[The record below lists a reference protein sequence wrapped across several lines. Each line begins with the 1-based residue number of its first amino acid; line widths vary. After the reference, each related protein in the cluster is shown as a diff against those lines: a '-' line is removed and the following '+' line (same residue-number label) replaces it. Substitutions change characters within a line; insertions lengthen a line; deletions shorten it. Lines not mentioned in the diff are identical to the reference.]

1 MTKEAVKEFLVQELG
16 FVHLETDE
24 TIKNFGKLIWEVYDY
39 ETWIEPSPPRQPFQ
53 SFYTEGMELLME
65 IPRSGFYTEV
75 YRIVRW
81 DLYLVHISTGSY
93 HEYFQIVVYDKRTLE
108 AIAQIEVSEGYL
120 FIGSQRDLEN
130 VLLELIK
137 VLDAPVRLF

>member
-1 MTKEAVKEFLVQELG
+1 MTKEFLVQELG
-16 FVHLETDE
+16 FVHLETNKA
-24 TIKNFGKLIWEVYDY
+24 IKDFGKLIWEVDDY
-39 ETWIEPSPPRQPFQ
+39 EAWIEPSPPRQPFQ
-53 SFYTEGMELLME
+53 SFYMEGMELLME
-65 IPRSGFYTEV
+65 IPSGFYTEV
-75 YRIVRW
+75 YRIVRR
-81 DLYLVHISTGSY
+81 DLYLIHISTGPY

-130 VLLELIK
+130 ILPNLIK

>member
-1 MTKEAVKEFLVQELG
+1 MTKEAVKDLVQELG
-16 FVHLETDE
+16 FVNLETNKV
-24 TIKNFGKLIWEVYDY
+24 IKDFGKLIWEVDDY
-39 ETWIEPSPPRQPFQ
+39 EAWIEPSPPRQPFQ
-53 SFYTEGMELLME
+53 SFYTDMELLME
-65 IPRSGFYTEV
+65 IPSGFYTEV
-75 YRIVRW
+75 YRIVRR
-81 DLYLVHISTGSY
+81 DLYLIHISTGPY

-130 VLLELIK
+130 VLPKLIK

>member
-16 FVHLETDE
+16 FVHLETNE
-24 TIKNFGKLIWEVYDY
+24 IIKNFGKLIWDVYDY
-39 ETWIEPSPPRQPFQ
+39 EAWIEPSSPRKPFQ

-75 YRIVRW
+75 YRIVRR

-93 HEYFQIVVYDKRTLE
+93 HKYFQIVVYDRQTLE
-108 AIAQIEVSEGYL
+108 DIAQIEVSEGYL
-120 FIGSQRDLEN
+120 FIGSQSDLED

-137 VLDAPVRLF
+137 VLDTPVRLC